1 MPLFS
6 AKDKHAKQLHKVNFS
21 SEKELQA
28 FVEQNLE
35 ELFHI
40 KFLAT
45 EYVTSSQHGGRIDS
59 LGLDENG
66 SPVIIEY
73 KWGENSAIINQGLFY
88 LDWLVDH
95 QGDFRLL
102 VQHKIGKDIEVDFG
116 APRLLLIASSFT
128 KYDTYAI
135 NRMAENIELWS
146 YSFFDQDIFELR
158 LIAESQATTNDKKQI
173 SKTQYKDYSLDRH
186 LEDKSEE
193 LQELINSLRERIL
206 ALETDTPIQEVP
218 RKFYIA
224 YKTAHNFVCVEPQKN
239 QLKLHL
245 ALDPNKVDLDSKEI
259 RVRNVIGVG
268 HYGTGDLEVLIKNDS
283 QIDEAMKLI
292 KEAYENSI

>member
-1 MPLFS
+1 MPLFL
-6 AKDKHAKQLHKVNFS
+6 AKNKQAKQLHKVNFS
-21 SEKELQA
+21 SEKELQS

-95 QGDFRLL
+95 RGDFRLL
-102 VQHKIGKDIEVDFG
+102 VQQKIGKDVEVDFG

-146 YSFFDQDIFELR
+146 YSFYDDDIFELR
-158 LIAESQATTNDKKQI
+158 LIAESQATTQDKKQI
-173 SKTQYKDYSLDRH
+173 SKTQYKDYSIDRH
-186 LEDKSEE
+186 LNDKSKEVK
-193 LQELINSLRERIL
+193 ELIEALREQIL

-245 ALDPNKVDLDSKEI
+245 ALDPDKILDKDLEI
-259 RVRNVIGVG
+259 QIRDVTGVG
-268 HYGTGDLEVLIKNDS
+268 HYGTGDLEVILKKDS
-283 QIDEAMKLI
+283 QIENVMKLI
-292 KEAYENSI
+292 KKAYENSI